1 MTTLLA
7 AAFGIHA
14 FAIPVFGIAV
24 LIASKL
30 SLADKRFT
38 ESLFMAALT
47 LVTLVTLRTVANN
60 DPAWLTHTLTL
71 AVMILGAVWLPSM
84 NDIQAAKK
92 S

>member
-7 AAFGIHA
+7 TAFGIHA

-24 LIASKL
+24 LILSKL
-30 SLADKRFT
+30 AIMDKKFA

-47 LVTLVTLRTVANN
+47 LVTLVTLRTVADN

-84 NDIQAAKK
+84 NDAPAAHN